1 MPDEKKANTE
11 ISHQLRVADI
21 LLQLNM
27 DGPTCVAGLL
37 HNIKFDEKERAEIE
51 KRFGKTVL
59 LLLDESAVI
68 SKLTMKCKTQ
78 QQADS
83 IRKMIFALVNDIRT
97 IILKLA
103 DKLDRMRN
111 LKGVDTEKQRK
122 TAYEAIGIWAPIANR
137 LGISSVKDELED
149 LSLKFS
155 NPDTFAQIKKI
166 VSLKKDERAGYI
178 SMAVSKIE
186 EEAKKAGIDVVVKG
200 RAKHFY
206 SIYQKMR
213 KRNKSAD
220 ELFDLLAIRIL
231 CSNTVQCYTLVGLVH
246 NLWKP
251 VDGRFKDYIAN
262 PKSNGYQSLHT
273 TVECNGK
280 PLEIQIRTFS
290 MHEMAENGV
299 ASHWLYKKGTNKDS
313 VSASGIDVV
322 NKMKTLA
329 KAATQDTAEDT
340 QREFFAAIKGE
351 LLGNSVFVFTPNG
364 DVIELPAGSCAID
377 FAYAIHSAI
386 GEKITG
392 AKADGQIIALGTP
405 LENTQ
410 TIEVLT
416 SPSAHPTVNQLNVV
430 KTAKARAKIRA
441 YLNVHDPTFTAVPK
455 PEDEAAVSA
464 IGQPVFSH
472 HNHSPKNAEQ
482 EQEAGQA
489 ELAQK
494 TMTARIRIGDT
505 SNFLFSLAGCCTPK
519 FGDDVVGYVSR
530 GRGIIVHKENCRNVW
545 RIPNIE
551 ERLVQIEWDDSE
563 KKIATFK

>member
-1 MPDEKKANTE
+1 M
-11 ISHQLRVADI
+11 
-21 LLQLNM
+21 QLNM
-27 DGPTCVAGLL
+27 DSATCIAGLF
-37 HNIKFDEKERAEIE
+37 HNIQFDENERKTIE
-51 KRFGKTVL
+51 SEFGKTVL
-59 LLLDESAVI
+59 NLLDESATV
-68 SKLTMKCKTQ
+68 SRLTMKCKTQ

-97 IILKLA
+97 IMVKLA

-111 LKGVDTEKQRK
+111 LKGVDVEKQRK
-122 TAYEAIGIWAPIANR
+122 TAYEAIGIWAPIASR

-155 NPDTFAQIKKI
+155 NPDGFAQIKKI
-166 VSLKKDERAGYI
+166 VSLKKAERAEYI
-178 SMAVSKIE
+178 NQAVSKIE
-186 EEAKKAGIDVVVKG
+186 EEAKKAGIEVVVKG

-220 ELFDLLAIRIL
+220 ELYDLLAIRIL
-231 CSNTVQCYTLVGLVH
+231 CKSTVQCYTLIGLVH

-262 PKSNGYQSLHT
+262 PKNNGYQSLHT

-280 PLEIQIRTFS
+280 PLEIQIRTFD
-290 MHEMAENGV
+290 MHDTAENGV

-313 VSASGIDVV
+313 VSASNLDVV
-322 NKMKTLA
+322 NKMKTLTKSIA
-329 KAATQDTAEDT
+329 QNQKEDV
-340 QREFFAAIKGE
+340 QKEFFADIKTE
-351 LLGNSVFVFTPNG
+351 LLGSSVFTFTPQG

-386 GEKITG
+386 GEKIIG
-392 AKADGQIIALGTP
+392 AKADGQIIALATP

-430 KTAKARAKIRA
+430 KTTKAKAKIRA
-441 YLNVHDPTFTAVPK
+441 FLNEHDPTFAGTLK
-455 PEDEAAVSA
+455 PEETVSLVQQQYFA
-464 IGQPVFSH
+464 H
-472 HNHSPKNAEQ
+472 HNHRQRTEEFDQNEEQ
-482 EQEAGQA
+482 QNFE
-489 ELAQK
+489 QK
-494 TMTARIRIGDT
+494 TITAKIRIGDT

-519 FGDDVVGYVSR
+519 YGDDVVGYVSR

-551 ERLVQIEWDDSE
+551 ERLIQIEWDIPKNSKQPH
-563 KKIATFK
+563 KK

>member
-1 MPDEKKANTE
+1 
-11 ISHQLRVADI
+11 
-21 LLQLNM
+21 M
-27 DGPTCVAGLL
+27 DSPTCVAGML
-37 HNIKFDEKERAEIE
+37 HNIKFDENERAEIE
-51 KRFGKTVL
+51 KKFGNTVL

-78 QQADS
+78 QQTDS
-83 IRKMIFALVNDIRT
+83 VRKMIFALVKDIRT
-97 IILKLA
+97 IIVKLA

-111 LKGVDTEKQRK
+111 LKGVNVEKQRK

-155 NPDTFAQIKKI
+155 NPDIFAQIKKI
-166 VSLKKDERAGYI
+166 VALKKNERADYI
-178 SMAVSKIE
+178 NTAVSKIQK
-186 EEAKKAGIDVVVKG
+186 EAEKAGIEVVVKG

-220 ELFDLLAIRIL
+220 ELFDLLALRIL

-280 PLEIQIRTFS
+280 PLEIQIRTFT
-290 MHEMAENGV
+290 MHDTAENGV

-313 VSASGIDVV
+313 VSASSLDVV

-329 KAATQDTAEDT
+329 KAAVQDTAEET
-340 QREFFAAIKGE
+340 QREFFACIKDE
-351 LLGNSVFVFTPNG
+351 LLGNSVFVFTPKG

-392 AKADGQIIALGTP
+392 AKADGQIIALSTP

-416 SPSAHPTVNQLNVV
+416 SPSAHPTVNQLNLV
-430 KTAKARAKIRA
+430 KTAKAKAKIRA
-441 YLNVHDPTFTAVPK
+441 YLNENDPTFTVALK
-455 PEDEAAVSA
+455 PENETPADQS
-464 IGQPVFSH
+464 PFSH
-472 HNHSPKNAEQ
+472 HNHPPKKGGQ
-482 EQEAGQA
+482 EQEDAQT
-489 ELAQK
+489 ELVHK

-505 SNFLFSLAGCCTPK
+505 SNFLFSLAGCCSPK

-530 GRGIIVHKENCRNVW
+530 GRGIIVHREDCRNVW

-551 ERLVQIEWDDSE
+551 ERLVQIEWDSSAD
-563 KKIATFK
+563 KKKDKTK

>member
-1 MPDEKKANTE
+1 
-11 ISHQLRVADI
+11 
-21 LLQLNM
+21 
-27 DGPTCVAGLL
+27 
-37 HNIKFDEKERAEIE
+37 
-51 KRFGKTVL
+51 
-59 LLLDESAVI
+59 
-68 SKLTMKCKTQ
+68 
-78 QQADS
+78 
-83 IRKMIFALVNDIRT
+83 
-97 IILKLA
+97 
-103 DKLDRMRN
+103 
-111 LKGVDTEKQRK
+111 
-122 TAYEAIGIWAPIANR
+122 AY
-137 LGISSVKDELED
+137 
-149 LSLKFS
+149 
-155 NPDTFAQIKKI
+155 IKKI
-166 VSLKKDERAGYI
+166 VSLKKDERAEYI
-178 SMAVSKIE
+178 NTAVAKIE
-186 EEAKKAGIDVVVKG
+186 EEAKKAGIEVVVKG

-280 PLEIQIRTFS
+280 PLEIQIRTFK
-290 MHEMAENGV
+290 MHDTAENGV
-299 ASHWLYKKGTNKDS
+299 ASHWLYKKGTNKDA
-313 VSASGIDVV
+313 VSASSLDVV

-329 KAATQDTAEDT
+329 KAAAQDTAEET
-340 QREFFAAIKGE
+340 QREFFAVIKGE
-351 LLGNSVFVFTPNG
+351 LLGNSVFVFTPHG

-392 AKADGQIIALGTP
+392 AKADGQIIALGMP

-430 KTAKARAKIRA
+430 KTAKAKAKIRA
-441 YLNVHDPTFTAVPK
+441 YLNEHDPTFTAALK
-455 PEDEAAVSA
+455 PEGETAVTA
-464 IGQPVFSH
+464 IVQPVFSH
-472 HNHSPKNAEQ
+472 HNHSPKSAEQ
-482 EQEAGQA
+482 EQEAEQA
-489 ELAQK
+489 ELVHK

-505 SNFLFSLAGCCTPK
+505 SNFLFSLAGCCNPK

-530 GRGIIVHKENCRNVW
+530 GRGIIVHREDCRNVW

-551 ERLVQIEWDDSE
+551 ERLVQIEWDSSAD
-563 KKIATFK
+563 KDKAK

>member
-1 MPDEKKANTE
+1 
-11 ISHQLRVADI
+11 
-21 LLQLNM
+21 M
-27 DGPTCVAGLL
+27 DAPTCVAGAL
-37 HNIKFDEKERAEIE
+37 HNIKFDENERAEVE
-51 KRFGKTVL
+51 QKFGKTVL

-97 IILKLA
+97 IIVKLA

-111 LKGVDTEKQRK
+111 LKGVDVEKQRK

-155 NPDTFAQIKKI
+155 NPEIFAHIKKI
-166 VSLKKDERAGYI
+166 VSLKKDERAEYI
-178 SMAVSKIE
+178 NTAVAKIE
-186 EEAKKAGIDVVVKG
+186 EEAKKAGIEVVVKG

-280 PLEIQIRTFS
+280 PLEIQIRTFK
-290 MHEMAENGV
+290 MHDTAENGV
-299 ASHWLYKKGTNKDS
+299 ASHWLYKKGTNKDA
-313 VSASGIDVV
+313 VSASSLDVV

-329 KAATQDTAEDT
+329 KAAAQNTAEET

-351 LLGNSVFVFTPNG
+351 LLGNSVFVFTPHG

-430 KTAKARAKIRA
+430 KTAKAKAKIRA
-441 YLNVHDPTFTAVPK
+441 YLNEHDPTFTAALK
-455 PEDEAAVSA
+455 PEGETAATA
-464 IGQPVFSH
+464 IVQPVFSH
-472 HNHSPKNAEQ
+472 HNHSPKSAEQ
-482 EQEAGQA
+482 EQEAEQA
-489 ELAQK
+489 ELVHK

-505 SNFLFSLAGCCTPK
+505 SNFLFSLAGCCNPK

-530 GRGIIVHKENCRNVW
+530 GRGIIVHREDCRNVW

-551 ERLVQIEWDDSE
+551 ERLVQIEWDSSAD
-563 KKIATFK
+563 KDKAK

>member
-1 MPDEKKANTE
+1 
-11 ISHQLRVADI
+11 
-21 LLQLNM
+21 M
-27 DGPTCVAGLL
+27 DAPTCVAGAL
-37 HNIKFDEKERAEIE
+37 HNIKFDEKERVEVE
-51 KRFGKTVL
+51 QKFGKTVL

-97 IILKLA
+97 IIVKLA

-111 LKGVDTEKQRK
+111 LKGVDVEKQRK

-155 NPDTFAQIKKI
+155 NPEIFAHIKKI
-166 VSLKKDERAGYI
+166 VSLKKDERAEYI
-178 SMAVSKIE
+178 NTAVAKIE
-186 EEAKKAGIDVVVKG
+186 EEAKKAGIEVVVKG

-280 PLEIQIRTFS
+280 PLEIQIRTFK
-290 MHEMAENGV
+290 MHDTAENGV
-299 ASHWLYKKGTNKDS
+299 ASHWLYKKGTNKDA
-313 VSASGIDVV
+313 VSASSLDVV

-329 KAATQDTAEDT
+329 KAAAQDTAEET

-351 LLGNSVFVFTPNG
+351 LLGNSVFVFTPHG

-392 AKADGQIIALGTP
+392 AKADGQIIALGMP

-430 KTAKARAKIRA
+430 KTAKAKAKIRA
-441 YLNVHDPTFTAVPK
+441 YLNEHDPTFTAALK
-455 PEDEAAVSA
+455 PEGETAATAVVQS
-464 IGQPVFSH
+464 VFSH
-472 HNHSPKNAEQ
+472 HNHSPKSAEQ
-482 EQEAGQA
+482 EQEAEQT
-489 ELAQK
+489 ELVHK

-505 SNFLFSLAGCCTPK
+505 SNFLFSLAGCCNPK

-530 GRGIIVHKENCRNVW
+530 GRGIIVHREDCRNVW

-563 KKIATFK
+563 KK

>member
-1 MPDEKKANTE
+1 MESLPDEKKANTE

-27 DGPTCVAGLL
+27 DSPTCVAGLL

-51 KRFGKTVL
+51 KKFGKTVL

-97 IILKLA
+97 IILKLT

-166 VSLKKDERAGYI
+166 VALKKDERAGYI

-313 VSASGIDVV
+313 VSASGVDVV

-329 KAATQDTAEDT
+329 KAATQDAAEDT

-416 SPSAHPTVNQLNVV
+416 SLSAHPTVNQLNMV

-441 YLNVHDPTFTAVPK
+441 YLNVNDPTFTAVPK
-455 PEDEAAVSA
+455 PEDEAAVE
-464 IGQPVFSH
+464 QPAFSH
-472 HNHSPKNAEQ
+472 HNHPAKKSDQTQ
-482 EQEAGQA
+482 EDGQA
-489 ELAQK
+489 ALAHK

-530 GRGIIVHKENCRNVW
+530 GRGIIVHREDCRNVW

-551 ERLVQIEWDDSE
+551 ERLVQIEWDNTE
-563 KKIATFK
+563 KDKAK